1 MWRRTTIC
9 IVAVLL
15 LAARGSAQSD
25 VQVQT
30 APRAAKRPTVPLQGP
45 SDPVFRA
52 VSNPWWAVGGDLAGG
67 TRMFDMRGLQGP
79 AASTRTQAGGYS
91 LLARGG
97 LSCARIPLKRDDGAS
112 VLKDFGNG
120 TRALLIAGF
129 IPAVEVPVAIPFEP
143 PGKLLLSPIGVGLGV
158 PFGFDPL
165 QYASSRQIHA
175 QAVDV
180 PWARMKNLQDRGCDA
195 PRDAEE
201 RNGPVVRLDEALRS
215 GGVSGRASR

>member
-9 IVAVLL
+9 IVAALL
-15 LAARGSAQSD
+15 FAVRGSAQ
-25 VQVQT
+25 VQVET
-30 APRAAKRPTVPLQGP
+30 APRDTKRTTTSLAAPT
-45 SDPVFRA
+45 DPAFRA
-52 VSNPWWAVGGDLAGG
+52 VSNPWWALGGDLAGG
-67 TRMFDMRGLQGP
+67 TRLFDLRSLRGP
-79 AASTRTQAGGYS
+79 ASSTRTQAGGYS

-165 QYASSRQIHA
+165 QYASSRQVHA
-175 QAVDV
+175 AAIDI

-195 PRDAEE
+195 PRDTEE
-201 RNGPVVRLDEALRS
+201 RTGPIVRLDEALKS